1 MALHSIRTTL
11 SSPGFIASSARQWMG
26 DVRSICKCSTAVAVR
41 PFRLQTRADYSGYST
56 SLGPTQS
63 RTNGSQSGRR
73 VFVDY
78 KFYKTRGAMSMKPMK
93 PVFRLLDT
101 GAAVLER
108 EGSLFLE
115 FAPPLAQRQY
125 DWNRKQIFAL
135 SVMEL
140 GHLVGLAP
148 GESCEFF
155 HDPNMGKSDAGKIRK
170 TLKVEPMKDQGGFFF
185 NLSVVSKQE
194 NVDERLNIALT
205 RAEYSVLR
213 SSINYIIPYLMGW
226 HTLVD
231 PSTLD
236 DCLAD
241 NEASGLMTTNN
252 EWEK

>member
-1 MALHSIRTTL
+1 MALHSIRNVL
-11 SSPGFIASSARQWMG
+11 SSPAISSSARRWMG
-26 DVRSICKCSTAVAVR
+26 DVRSICRCSPSSPVK
-41 PFRLQTRADYSGYST
+41 PLRLQTKADYSGYST
-56 SLGPTQS
+56 SVSPAQT
-63 RTNGSQSGRR
+63 RTNGSQGGRR
-73 VFVDY
+73 VFVDF
-78 KFYKTRGAMSMKPMK
+78 KFYKTRGAMSMRPVK
-93 PVFRLLDT
+93 PVFRFLDT

-155 HDPNMGKSDAGKIRK
+155 HDPNMGKSEAGKIRK
-170 TLKVEPMKDQGGFFF
+170 SLKIEPMKDQGGFFF
-185 NLSVVSKQE
+185 NLSVVNKQE
-194 NVDERLNIALT
+194 NVDERVNIALT

-213 SSINYIIPYLMGW
+213 SSVNYIIPYLMGW
-226 HTLVD
+226 HTFVD
-231 PSTLD
+231 PSTLED
-236 DCLAD
+236 YLAD
-241 NEASGLMTTNN
+241 DENSGLMTTKN